1 MKKFLIMLS
10 LAALFVACD
19 DSSSATDNTQDKTQ
33 DNAGTQDNPSSNP
46 AEGDGPVCGFSKT
59 DMVWKFSYSTW
70 NFTDVYT
77 WVDETT
83 VEFKEY
89 MNSYHMDENDT
100 TYTNVNRDEFYEK
113 VLKDCQKYN
122 EIETE

>member
-1 MKKFLIMLS
+1 MKKILITLS
-10 LAALFVACD
+10 LAAFFAACD
-19 DSSSATDNTQDKTQ
+19 DSSSATDNIQDKAQDNAKTQ
-33 DNAGTQDNPSSNP
+33 DNSSSNP
-46 AEGDGPVCGFSKT
+46 AEGDGSVCGFSKT
-59 DMVWKFSYSTW
+59 DKVWKFSYSTW

-100 TYTNVNRDEFYEK
+100 TYTNVNRDEFYEQ
-113 VLKDCQKYN
+113 VLGECQRFN
-122 EIETE
+122 ELETE